1 MAWYNVF
8 RDKKRAMLVF
18 LSLFIGIMTFLSV
31 NTFISSLSLE
41 NYISEYYPHDFEMVD
56 TNESSSDEIDK
67 KIDEIKDM
75 DGVTSVNAIKF
86 ARLNLGF
93 NKNILMPSL
102 ENSYKTYSDPDTYKK
117 QLNKYIDQI
126 KKNPD
131 KLKTLVAFLDKDD
144 IENKIK
150 FSIPRRSI

>member
-1 MAWYNVF
+1 
-8 RDKKRAMLVF
+8 
-18 LSLFIGIMTFLSV
+18 
-31 NTFISSLSLE
+31 
-41 NYISEYYPHDFEMVD
+41 
-56 TNESSSDEIDK
+56 ESSSDEIDK
-67 KIDEIKDM
+67 KIDEIKDI

-102 ENSYKTYSDPDTYKK
+102 ENAYKTYSDPDTYKK

-131 KLKTLVAFLDKDD
+131 K
-144 IENKIK
+144 
-150 FSIPRRSI
+150 